1 MATHTY
7 TSLVADLK
15 REMDRTDSDDAFVD
29 QLPSVFDRA
38 ERRIAREL
46 NLAALHVETPG
57 TLTISN
63 NELAKPQNLTSVE
76 YLEVRVTATEWR
88 RLKER
93 PAAWIKEWW
102 PTPTATGAPRY
113 FGLLDKDSFILAPT
127 PDATYPYKLGHRLHA
142 PASFLS
148 GSVATNVLTEECPD
162 LLLAA
167 LCCEGARFSRYDRA
181 ESDALLA
188 KWEAAYQQIKA
199 SLVGTEIGQGLSAFE
214 AGTNVEQA

>member
-7 TSLVADLK
+7 TSLQADLR
-15 REMDRTDSDDAFVD
+15 REMDRTTSDDDFTD
-29 QLPSVFDRA
+29 QLPSIFDRA

-46 NLAALHVETPG
+46 NLAALHTETSG
-57 TLTISN
+57 TLTSSS
-63 NELAKPQNLTSVE
+63 NELTKPQNLTAVE
-76 YLEVRVTATEWR
+76 YLEIRITATEWR

-102 PTPTATGAPRY
+102 PVPTATGAPRY

-127 PDATYPYKLGHRLHA
+127 PDSAYPYKLGHRKHA
-142 PASFLS
+142 PTAFLS
-148 GSVATNVLTEECPD
+148 GSVSTNVLTEECPD

-167 LCCEGARFSRYDRA
+167 LCVEGARFARFDKA
-181 ESDALLA
+181 ESDALRD
-188 KWEAAYQQIKA
+188 KWEAAYQQIKRG
-199 SLVGTEIGQGLSAFE
+199 LVGTEIGQGLSSFE